1 MAKGESQL
9 VYLTNLFGCILSLRI
24 KSFNLH
30 KTTIFY
36 HDIFQDIKKCISLM
50 RRFCTSN
57 NLNSVQIILNT

>member
-9 VYLTNLFGCILSLRI
+9 VYVTNLFGCSLSLRI

-30 KTTIFY
+30 KTTIFF
-36 HDIFQDIKKCISLM
+36 IIQDIKKCISLM